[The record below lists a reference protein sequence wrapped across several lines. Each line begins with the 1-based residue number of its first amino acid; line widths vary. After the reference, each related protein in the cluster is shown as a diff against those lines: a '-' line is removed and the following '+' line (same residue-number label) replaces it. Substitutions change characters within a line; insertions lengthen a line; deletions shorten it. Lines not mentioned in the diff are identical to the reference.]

1 MIGVGGGVGGV
12 LREGLEGLAIGK
24 SNTRATQFSP
34 VLAATKDV
42 MNEGCSRL
50 DPLDP
55 DARRE
60 NALFAVLP
68 ARHGGGGGAA
78 SAHSTTQVRR
88 TGPQMSDLYHALD
101 FVCTPCAD
109 AGGTTRDGC
118 AKCIR
123 VQVRESPLL
132 QS

>member
-1 MIGVGGGVGGV
+1 
-12 LREGLEGLAIGK
+12 
-24 SNTRATQFSP
+24 

-42 MNEGCSRL
+42 LMERRIFSIRSIRSRCSPRKK
-50 DPLDP
+50 
-55 DARRE
+55 ARD
-60 NALFAVLP
+60 VLP
-68 ARHGGGGGAA
+68 ARHGGGGAA

-101 FVCTPCAD
+101 FVCTPCGD
-109 AGGTTRDGC
+109 AGGTTLDGC